1 MEFEITPENMFAIKH
16 VSLSLTREE
25 VLELAAE
32 NFKDDFEHG
41 AEYVMMEVK
50 DTEDD
55 NFTNWFLIPKAGEL
69 WHLNVTRDDE
79 EDEDE

>member
-1 MEFEITPENMFAIKH
+1 MEFSITPDNMFAIKH

-32 NFKDDFEHG
+32 NFKDDFVHG
-41 AEYVMMEVK
+41 AEYVMMEVR
-50 DTEDD
+50 DEAED
-55 NFTNWFLIPKAGEL
+55 NFTNWFLIPKSSEL

-79 EDEDE
+79 DGKDD